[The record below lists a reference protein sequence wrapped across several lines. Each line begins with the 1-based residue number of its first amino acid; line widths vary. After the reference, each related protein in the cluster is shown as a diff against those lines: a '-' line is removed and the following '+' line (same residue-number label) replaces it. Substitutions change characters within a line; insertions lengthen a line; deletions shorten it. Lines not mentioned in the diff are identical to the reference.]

1 MRWIRPLFPTT
12 FSVLAAFLAIAV
24 ARPAA
29 ASCGCEYCPLDQGL
43 QWHEARFSF
52 DLSQQY
58 IDQDQPRVGSED
70 AVVGQIPSTHDEIR
84 TVNRA
89 TTAGLTYRPSGA
101 WALSASLPWASRF
114 HEHIHHVDPG
124 TSEMQ
129 RWSYTGFGDL
139 QVQAT
144 HLFSLGGGS
153 SPRCFV
159 RLGGKAPTG
168 RTHVPLVD
176 GDAPE
181 PASRPGTGS
190 WDLLAGA
197 GVEWRV
203 TAPGFAGGGRTMP
216 LRASVSG
223 RVNGKGTEDY
233 RVGSEL
239 EANVGTE
246 LPVAGPLSLQLQGNF
261 RVRAKDDVGQD
272 VEDSP
277 GNTGSA
283 MAFVSPGLGFEI
295 MPRTTITGLVQIPVY
310 QRVNGIQLVAKT
322 NLYVAFT
329 RSML

>member
-1 MRWIRPLFPTT
+1 MRWLRYPFLALFPILLTFLTT
-12 FSVLAAFLAIAV
+12 AGAG
-24 ARPAA
+24 PAA
-29 ASCGCEYCPLDQGL
+29 ASCGCEFCPLDPGS

-58 IDQDQPRVGSED
+58 IDQNQPRVGSENA
-70 AVVGQIPSTHDEIR
+70 AVGAIPSAHDEIR

-89 TTAGLTYRPSGA
+89 TTAGLAYRPSPG
-101 WALSASLPWASRF
+101 WTLSATLPWVSRF
-114 HEHIHHVDPG
+114 HEHIHHESPG
-124 TSEMQ
+124 GSELQ

-139 QVQAT
+139 QVLAT
-144 HLFSLGGGS
+144 HLFSLGGGTA
-153 SPRCFV
+153 PRCYV

-168 RTHVPLVD
+168 RTHVPLVG

-203 TAPGFAGGGRTMP
+203 AAPGFSGAARTMP

-261 RVRAKDDVGQD
+261 RVRANDDVGQD
-272 VEDSP
+272 VEDRP
-277 GNTGSA
+277 GNTGST

-295 MPRTTITGLVQIPVY
+295 MPRTTVTGLVQVPVY
-310 QRVNGIQLVAKT
+310 QRVDGIQLVAKT
-322 NLYVAFT
+322 NLFVGIT
-329 RSML
+329 RSMF

>member
-1 MRWIRPLFPTT
+1 MRWLRCLFLPT
-12 FSVLAAFLAIAV
+12 FMLSAAILTIAG
-24 ARPAA
+24 PAA
-29 ASCGCEYCPLDQGL
+29 ASCGCEFCPLDQGS

-58 IDQDQPRVGSED
+58 IDQDQPRVGTED
-70 AVVGQIPSTHDEIR
+70 ALVGQIPSAHDEIR

-89 TTAGLTYRPSGA
+89 TTAGLAYRPSPG
-101 WALSASLPWASRF
+101 WALSATLPWVSRF
-114 HEHIHHVDPG
+114 HEHIHHESPG
-124 TSEMQ
+124 ASELQ

-139 QVQAT
+139 QLLAT
-144 HLFSLGGGS
+144 HLFSLGGGT

-197 GVEWRV
+197 GIEWRV
-203 TAPGFAGGGRTMP
+203 AAPGFIGGQRTMP

-239 EANVGTE
+239 EANMGTE

-277 GNTGSA
+277 GNTGST
-283 MAFVSPGLGFEI
+283 MAYVSPGLGLEI
-295 MPRTTITGLVQIPVY
+295 MPRTTVAGLVQVPVY

-322 NLYVAFT
+322 NLFVGFT
-329 RSML
+329 HSMF